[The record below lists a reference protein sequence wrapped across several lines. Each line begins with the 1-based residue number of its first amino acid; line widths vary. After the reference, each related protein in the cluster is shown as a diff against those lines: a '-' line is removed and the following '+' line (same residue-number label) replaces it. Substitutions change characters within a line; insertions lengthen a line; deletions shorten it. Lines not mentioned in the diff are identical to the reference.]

1 MSRVALVCRGCGTA
15 WPIELPEHVQLGD
28 ESVAMAFEHCDLCG
42 GSGRMTER
50 PLDAKRFVAVGPVLT
65 DDDVPF

>member
-1 MSRVALVCRGCGTA
+1 
-15 WPIELPEHVQLGD
+15 
-28 ESVAMAFEHCDLCG
+28 MAFEHCDLCG